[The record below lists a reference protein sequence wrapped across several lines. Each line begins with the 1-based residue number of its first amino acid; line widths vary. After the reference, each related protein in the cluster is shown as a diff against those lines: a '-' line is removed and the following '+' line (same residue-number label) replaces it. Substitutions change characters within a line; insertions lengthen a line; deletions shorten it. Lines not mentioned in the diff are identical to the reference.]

1 MSTFKIIEPS
11 IGYVPVTQVD
21 TEQKHP
27 LGFIARGADLATAVS
42 SANQGAGQFIYLQGS
57 NCSSAGRW
65 VAISGNQAVLAGTV
79 NSTSPSPLAVACGVL
94 SATSQYGWAQIQ
106 GKCDFGL
113 GTNSSIAAGN
123 GIYFAAG
130 TAGVVVTN
138 VVAGNRVQGAC
149 FGASYT
155 SSQSLSQSYFLNFP
169 SYGVLTASQ

>member
-1 MSTFKIIEPS
+1 MSTFKIVDPL
-11 IGYVPVTQVD
+11 IGAQPVTQVD
-21 TEQKHP
+21 TVQRWP
-27 LGFIARGADLATAVS
+27 LGYVARGVD
-42 SANQGAGQFIYLQGS
+42 QGTGTGARAGGQFIYLQGS

-94 SATSQYGWAQIQ
+94 SATSQYGWGMIQ
-106 GKCDFGL
+106 GPCDFGL

-123 GIYFAAG
+123 GLYFAAG

-138 VVAGNRVQGAC
+138 VVVGNRVQGAC
-149 FGASYT
+149 LGASYT

-169 SYGVLTASQ
+169 SYGALTASN